1 MSEIVTYPSLQE
13 KLQGALKAREQ
24 EVENYQ
30 INITNYEM
38 AIADIE
44 TLGAQEQEPLA
55 AFHAQLVNLL
65 AAERMEQSKAQIM
78 LNVLRK
84 QVEGS
89 SAQPASSPAA

>member
-1 MSEIVTYPSLQE
+1 MSEIVTYPSLQA
-13 KLQGALKAREQ
+13 KLQAALQAREQ

-38 AIADIE
+38 AIEDIE
-44 TLGAQEQEPLA
+44 SLGSQDQDSLA
-55 AFHAQLVNLL
+55 AFHDQLVNLL
-65 AAERMEQSKAQIM
+65 AAERLEQSKAQIM

-89 SAQPASSPAA
+89 AQPASSLA